1 MKIRGE
7 RRRPRQVAGLIQ
19 DHLSRLFIQEVQ
31 PLFSSLITVTRVE
44 MTADLLTARVFLT
57 VLGPDD
63 PAAVLAALGKKKN
76 HVRRSVAAAINLKY
90 NPELF
95 FELDRAPEW
104 DSRLDQ
110 LIKQVKTDEQGSD

>member
-1 MKIRGE
+1 MNIREE
-7 RRRPRQVAGLIQ
+7 RRRPRRVAGLIQ

-44 MTADLLTARVFLT
+44 MTADLLSARVFLT

-63 PAAVLAALGKKKN
+63 PAAVLAALEKKKN

-90 NPELF
+90 NPQLF
-95 FELDRAPEW
+95 FELDQTPEW
-104 DSRLDQ
+104 SSRLDQ
-110 LIKQVKTDEQGSD
+110 LIKQVKSDEQGSD

>member
-1 MKIRGE
+1 LKIREE

-19 DHLSRLFIQEVQ
+19 DHLSRFFIQEVQ

-44 MTADLLTARVFLT
+44 MTVDLMSARVFLT

-63 PAAVLAALGKKKN
+63 PAAVLAALAKKKN
-76 HVRRSVAAAINLKY
+76 HVRRSVATAINLKY

-95 FELDRAPEW
+95 FELDRAAEW

-110 LIKQVKTDEQGSD
+110 LIKQAKTDEQGSD